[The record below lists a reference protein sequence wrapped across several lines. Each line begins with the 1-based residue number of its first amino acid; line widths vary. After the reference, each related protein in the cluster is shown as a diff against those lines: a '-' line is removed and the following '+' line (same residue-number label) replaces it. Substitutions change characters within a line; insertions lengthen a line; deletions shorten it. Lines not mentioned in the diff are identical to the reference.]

1 MKGLDSSLP
10 VKEGAEIGFKP
21 AALLSETQ
29 AFQGLLPWSVTE
41 TLKKRSGIY
50 FETLSSRP
58 RSQEAQKKSREA
70 DSAPGGPPLLLGA
83 RPGGRRCA
91 LAIWSFSF
99 QGLSEAPQPE
109 AGAPPRAS
117 LMSYLGG
124 KNDAKRPSLE
134 QPPGTPSA

>member
-10 VKEGAEIGFKP
+10 VKEGEEIGFKP

-29 AFQGLLPWSVTE
+29 AFQGLLPWPVTE

>member
-10 VKEGAEIGFKP
+10 VKEGAELGFKP

-29 AFQGLLPWSVTE
+29 SFQGLLPWPVTE

-50 FETLSSRP
+50 FEALSSRP
-58 RSQEAQKKSREA
+58 RSQGAQKKSREA
-70 DSAPGGPPLLLGA
+70 DSAPGGPPLLPGA

-91 LAIWSFSF
+91 WAIWSFSF

-117 LMSYLGG
+117 LMAFRGCR
-124 KNDAKRPSLE
+124 NDAKRPSLE
-134 QPPGTPSA
+134 QPPGPPSA